1 MRIIFSLWDG
11 SKLAFL
17 SIYHNKMRS
26 LLTMFG
32 IVIGILSVTTMSTVI
47 DGIDRGFENSMKM
60 LGTNVVYVEKWPW
73 SFGPSYKWWLYINR
87 PEMKREYTD
96 QIEELSQYA
105 SAASASI
112 SRSEKVRYEDKYVDG
127 VYVSGTTVSYTQ
139 TSDVELD
146 EGRFFTDEE
155 DRLLRNVCIVGAD
168 VVKNLFPN
176 EYALGK
182 EIRFGGQ
189 RFLIIGLL
197 SKQGEFLGLESF
209 DNQVLIPFNTY
220 EKFYGSRRGIQIAVK
235 YPNEEALAEGQYELE
250 GIMRRIR
257 GLDPLEESNFAINK
271 LEMFRQQYQ
280 SMTGAIYA
288 IGIFLTGLSLFVG
301 GIGVMNIMFV
311 SVKERTKEIGI
322 RKAIGAKSWEILLQF
337 LVEAVTVCG
346 LGGVVGII
354 LSLGASLA
362 INQVFTAYMDWGTV
376 VQALIICTI
385 TGVAFGFFP
394 AKKAASA
401 DPISSLRY
409 E

>member
-1 MRIIFSLWDG
+1 MRILFSFWEG
-11 SKLAFL
+11 IKLAFAA
-17 SIYHNKMRS
+17 IFQNKMRS
-26 LLTMFG
+26 VLTMFG

-47 DGIDRGFENSMKM
+47 DGIDRAFENSMKM

-87 PEMKREYTD
+87 PEMKREYAD
-96 QIEELSQYA
+96 QIQEMSRFA

-112 SRSEKVRYEDKYVDG
+112 SRGEKVRFADKYIDG

-155 DRLLRNVCIVGAD
+155 DRLLRNVCVIGAD
-168 VVKNLFPN
+168 IVTSLFQNQYP
-176 EYALGK
+176 LGK
-182 EIRFGGQ
+182 SIRFGGQ
-189 RFLIIGLL
+189 DYLVIGVLA
-197 SKQGEFLGLESF
+197 KQGNFLGLESF
-209 DNQVLIPFNTY
+209 DSQVLIPFNTY
-220 EKFYGSRRGIQIAVK
+220 EKFFGSRRGVQIAVK
-235 YPNEEALAEGQYELE
+235 FQNEEALAEGQYELE

-257 GLDPLEESNFAINK
+257 GLDPLVENNFAINK
-271 LEMFRQQYQ
+271 LEMFEDQYKA
-280 SMTGAIYA
+280 MTGAIYG

-322 RKAIGAKSWEILLQF
+322 RKAIGAKSWEILIQF
-337 LVEAVTVCG
+337 LIEAITVCG
-346 LGGVVGII
+346 LGGVIGIL
-354 LSLGASLA
+354 LSLLASIA
-362 INQVFTAYMDWGTV
+362 INEIFTAYMDWGTV
-376 VQALIICTI
+376 VQALLI
-385 TGVAFGFFP
+385 TTFTGLAFGFFP
-394 AKKAASA
+394 ARKAATA